1 MAQFR
6 VNASFMIRD
15 ALTGKTLA
23 DSGLSCEVDGV
34 PYRPVMKNE
43 GYAVMVNLLPGEHTV
58 TFSRYSYEKESYRF
72 TVGNQLV
79 FDVLTMKPAE
89 GYRVPPCACRV
100 KLTGAKAG
108 QKVWVAQKPS
118 TKLEEIK
125 LNQATVEAGTQTM
138 RLFMG
143 GGAIVRMP
151 EYRLVCDKDAPELC
165 ILSDRIN
172 EEEWKLYAP
181 LTKNHKRGVFFYA
194 AQSYT
199 AKEDGTVDVVLP
211 MEMEFVAFYNGK
223 LISGEA
229 KEGENVCR
237 LS

>member
-1 MAQFR
+1 
-6 VNASFMIRD
+6 
-15 ALTGKTLA
+15 
-23 DSGLSCEVDGV
+23 
-34 PYRPVMKNE
+34 MKDE
-43 GYAVMVNLLPGEHTV
+43 GYVVLINLPAGEHTV
-58 TFSRYSYEKESYRF
+58 TFSRYSYQNEIYCL

-89 GYRVPPCACRV
+89 NYRMPPCACRV
-100 KLTGAKAG
+100 QLTGAKAG
-108 QKVWVAQKPS
+108 QKVWVAQKPA

-125 LNQATVEAGTQTM
+125 LNQAAVEAGSKTM
-138 RLFMG
+138 RLFTG
-143 GGAIVRMP
+143 GGAIVRAP
-151 EYRLVCDKDAPELC
+151 EYRLLCDKDASELC
-165 ILSDRIN
+165 IFSDRIN
-172 EEEWKLYAP
+172 EEEWQFYAP
-181 LTKNHKRGVFFYA
+181 LTKPHKRGVFFYA

-211 MEMEFVAFYNGK
+211 MEMEFVVFYNGK